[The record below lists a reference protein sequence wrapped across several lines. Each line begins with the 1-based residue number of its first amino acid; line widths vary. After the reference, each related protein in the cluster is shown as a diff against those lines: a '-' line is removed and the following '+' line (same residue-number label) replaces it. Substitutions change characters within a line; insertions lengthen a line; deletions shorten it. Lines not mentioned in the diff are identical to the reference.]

1 MKCNLKS
8 KILAFAASGAVA
20 LNLFISPVFAVKT
33 YLHTLLEDTSKLV
46 TVDDVRKV
54 LDEYP
59 TWLDELDDKDQS
71 PLYIAVH
78 RKMDTVRDFLI
89 SRGADKNIA
98 LESAVYNRDLS
109 STQYFLGNG
118 AIFDSYALAGYSLW
132 IGHQP
137 HFNSNDEFILGML
150 LERHALPWNEEA
162 DRPKYSS
169 LYLSIESK
177 CTDHTVCDSAFRA
190 LNRLRRDAG
199 LPELEYKE
207 RSICIIA

>member
-8 KILAFAASGAVA
+8 KILALAASGAVA

-78 RKMDTVRDFLI
+78 RKMDTARDFLL
-89 SRGADKNIA
+89 SRGANKNIA
-98 LESAVYNRDLS
+98 LESAVYNRDFS
-109 STQYFLGNG
+109 ARYFLDND
-118 AIFDSYALAGYSLW
+118 AIFDSSALVRYCSW
-132 IGHQP
+132 IQHQ
-137 HFNSNDEFILGML
+137 HCLTTTDEMILGML
-150 LERHALPWNEEA
+150 LEHHALPWEEDS
-162 DRPKYSS
+162 DRPELSG
-169 LYLSIESK
+169 LYVDIRLK
-177 CTDHTVCDSAFRA
+177 CTDHTRCDCAFVA

-207 RSICIIA
+207 LSTCIIA